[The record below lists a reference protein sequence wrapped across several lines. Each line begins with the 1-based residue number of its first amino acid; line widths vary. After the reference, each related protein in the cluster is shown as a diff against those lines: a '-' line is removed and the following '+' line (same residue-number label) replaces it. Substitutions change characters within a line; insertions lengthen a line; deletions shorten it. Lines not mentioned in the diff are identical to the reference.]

1 MDNYV
6 YMYGQIISTQSF
18 LLKGTFPHP
27 DGEAEIKEKY
37 HLVGGETGTAA
48 AVCLSLG
55 LKIKLAGTHLGTTN
69 KDIILNY
76 FKDKPA
82 DTSELVIKLFDGV
95 TDYVIIDKTT
105 RTCFGEWEKLFSKAT
120 PFYEPPNEDSIQK
133 AECVAIDA
141 CFYPEQTV
149 ELCLKHNKSYAT
161 IDCTH
166 DSAPHRHCAINAVSH
181 QFLKSRYSGVSFDKL
196 YKLYTDNTDGLVIF
210 TRGEREVMYG
220 RKGQEPKYFKPY
232 SLNIVSTLGAG
243 DSFKAGTV
251 YALYSKMTDDDT
263 VKFAC
268 AVSALACTK
277 FPIALN
283 PPTLAEV
290 EQLIK
295 KRTTP

>member
-18 LLKGTFPHP
+18 LLKGSFPQP

-48 AVCLSLG
+48 AVCVSLG
-55 LKIKLAGTHLGTTN
+55 LNVKLAGTHLGTAN

-76 FKDKPA
+76 FKNKTA
-82 DTSELVIKLFDGV
+82 DTSELVTKPFDGV
-95 TDYVIIDKTT
+95 TDYIIIDKTT
-105 RTCFGEWEKLFSKAT
+105 RTCFGEWEKLYSNAA
-120 PFYEPPNEDSIQK
+120 PFYEPPNEDSIKK

-141 CFYPEQTV
+141 CFYPEQSV
-149 ELCLKHNKSYAT
+149 ELCLKHNKAYAA
-161 IDCTH
+161 IDCTY
-166 DSAPHRHCAINAVSH
+166 DSVPHRHCAINAVSH
-181 QFLKSRYSGVSFDKL
+181 QFLKSRYGDKSFDEL
-196 YKLYTDNTDGLVIF
+196 YDLYTANTDGLVIF
-210 TRGEREVMYG
+210 TRGENEVMYG
-220 RKGQEPKYFKPY
+220 RKGEPPKYFKPY
-232 SLNIVSTLGAG
+232 SLDIVSTLGAG
-243 DSFKAGTV
+243 DSFKAGTI
-251 YALYSKMTDDDT
+251 YALYNKMSDDDT
-263 VKFAC
+263 IKYAC
-268 AVSALACTK
+268 AAAGLACTK